1 MNAHTRNI
9 GSESFPLAVR
19 RKCVQDR
26 LAPCQVVV
34 ARTIDELLRAIA
46 IRSAVYMA
54 EQDCP
59 YAEEFD
65 GNDFAGA
72 THLIASVD
80 GEPSGCLRVR
90 WFADFFKIERVAV
103 LPRHRGGGVALA
115 LMEAAIRLGGR
126 KGYRRLCGHV
136 TPDLVDYWRRRVGT
150 TPRDGRLRFRFSDVD
165 YVEVE
170 LELPPAPDAL
180 HMDTDPLVLLRPEGD
195 WDRPG
200 VLERAGPMTPTALQ
214 GRV

>member
-1 MNAHTRNI
+1 MNAHSRSIAQPIWREN
-9 GSESFPLAVR
+9 P
-19 RKCVQDR
+19 
-26 LAPCQVVV
+26 APDGPSLCTVAV
-34 ARTIDELLRAIA
+34 ARTLDELMQAVA

-54 EQDCP
+54 EQHCP

-72 THLIASVD
+72 THLVAHAD
-80 GEPSGCLRVR
+80 TEPVGCLRVR

-103 LPRHRGGGVALA
+103 LPLHRGGGVALA
-115 LMEAAIRLGGR
+115 LMEAAIALGGR

-136 TPDLVDYWRRRVGT
+136 TPDLVGYWRRRIGT
-150 TPRDGRLRFRFSDVD
+150 TVRPGRPSFCFSNVD

-170 LELPPAPDAL
+170 LELPPAPHAL
-180 HMDTDPLVLLRPEGD
+180 DMNTDPMVLLRPEGD

-200 VLERAGPMTPTALQ
+200 VLERSIEDSPGAPTRRTA
-214 GRV
+214 

>member
-1 MNAHTRNI
+1 MNAH
-9 GSESFPLAVR
+9 V
-19 RKCVQDR
+19 
-26 LAPCQVVV
+26 
-34 ARTIDELLRAIA
+34 RAIA
-46 IRSAVYMA
+46 PSAAGGAPAPRGGPACEVSVAHTVDDLLQAVAIRAAVYMA

-72 THLIASVD
+72 THLIGRVD
-80 GEPSGCLRVR
+80 GAPAGCLRLR

-103 LPRHRGGGVALA
+103 LPRHRACGVAVA
-115 LMEAAIRLGGR
+115 LMQAAIQLGGR

-136 TPDLVDYWRRRVGT
+136 TPDLVDYWRRRIGT
-150 TPRDGRLRFRFSDVD
+150 TPRPGRAGFQFSDVD

-170 LELPPAPDAL
+170 LRFQPAADAL
-180 HMDTDPLVLLRPEGD
+180 HMDSDPLVLLRPEGD

-200 VLERAGPMTPTALQ
+200 VLERPVGDFAGEPAR
-214 GRV
+214 RVG